1 MPNKTLLFEFDPTG
15 TEGINISY
23 PNEWNNINNNV
34 SVLTNIKFSDD
45 IDKKNKLD
53 VKSIPSPFARMI
65 LFRNAFEDE
74 HFPAEMRK
82 DILEDI
88 LDAMEFIFLY
98 KTTYFEFKLKF
109 AKINLSE
116 YKAVSLNQVHKKY
129 LKTLNDLAETYYR
142 DEDDEESKKYNTMDV
157 FYIDMGN
164 DNYDT
169 IIAGT
174 SPFTAFFTPETIN
187 INIPGFFEFEKDR
200 FGVMMRKRKSF
211 TERNIYFLKYLQGF
225 YKNLPASAKH
235 FKKELEALF
244 KTSVDINL
252 DKVRIPAITNEL
264 KDSEAG
270 EARKIEIIPGLFYD
284 IFDEPLLINSF
295 YKLRPTL
302 KPGSTVE
309 ERDLPLILVSN
320 NTSYEYYEGIRYP
333 DNWDLVLHKAVES
346 DSERKYLPGSIKK
359 YPWIAPLFDF
369 FEEKLIK
376 LPHPLDTINMFD
388 GQSDERNNFQY
399 LIPLRLKYFEY
410 FKPEDIENYLSY
422 RIISCSEKNI
432 NSDQVEF
439 LLRIPVDGI
448 DGNPDFITVKKIYSG
463 EMINYFSF
471 EQDTKTR
478 VVTKK
483 GLYSAL
489 WPAIMNNPENPQVER
504 YYVIQYEDLNPLD
517 SMWKG
522 TMLFNYSKA
531 GGKEHLQEIKN
542 TKNHM
547 TDILI
552 TNRNASTRIY
562 SIKYPPE
569 LIQMNRITGEKG
581 FFLPRFDRSY
591 TNIQAS
597 TKEML
602 VGIDFGTS
610 NTVIAFKREENDINL
625 LPIDEKNFKK
635 FYGNKLEESGEKEF
649 ERTINM
655 FFVPMKYGVE
665 VDSKGF
671 EGKPFSTEVCYL
683 DSREALTIPILH
695 SNITFKREIP
705 SDINNEIKTNLK
717 WSANDLRNKELI
729 RLFFNELKAIVE
741 KQSVEKGIPV
751 SKIKY
756 RYSFPLSFDEDQK
769 QNLTAIFK
777 TFNEFG
783 DPIDESQCAAK
794 YFTYSEGKGF
804 SISNPTPAITIDVGG
819 GTSDIVGY
827 MRNDTMFKS
836 SVIYGGQDIFN
847 DIIKNNTINN
857 PFVVSLRNY
866 LLNLAQK
873 DNELNFV
880 YDKRIFD
887 KYKDSH
893 SLFSYIVSKDEFKKA
908 YLDIHNTE
916 FYKYFRLTI
925 LYFYSALIYYAA
937 LNIKRYFAE
946 KRENI
951 DEISEIRIGIGGNG
965 SKLLEWICRGENW
978 DSYTRKNPLYMN
990 FFKAIFANALG
1001 LSDISKDKFI
1011 LTLIQSSRPK
1021 EEVVRGLLIQDKDAE
1036 KISSKA
1042 VNSLFT
1048 GENLATNGKNINI
1061 FDDYEV
1067 ITRSNYSK
1075 VKFDNFERSEIYKFN
1090 NMFINSFLR
1099 FDKEMSTDFNKIYI
1113 NKFISI
1119 LNDIN
1124 RDRLLTEVNL
1134 IISGYFAAKDE
1145 FIQNYNNSYFMTEVK
1160 GCLEL
1165 IKKRLEE
1172 ADYLGNKI

>member
-1 MPNKTLLFEFDPTG
+1 MANKTLLFEFDPTG

-45 IDKKNKLD
+45 IDNKNKLD

-74 HFPAEMRK
+74 HFPVEMKK

-88 LDAMEFIFLY
+88 LDAMEFIFLF
-98 KTTYFEFKLKF
+98 KTTYFEYKLKF
-109 AKINLSE
+109 VKINLSE
-116 YKAVSLNQVHKKY
+116 FKSANLNTVHKKY
-129 LKTLNDLAETYYR
+129 IKTLNDLAETYYK
-142 DEDDEESKKYNTMDV
+142 DEDDPESKRYNTLDV
-157 FYIDMGN
+157 FFIDSGN

-174 SPFTAFFTPETIN
+174 SPFTGFFTPEN
-187 INIPGFFEFEKDR
+187 INTPIAGFFEFEKDR
-200 FGVMMRKRKSF
+200 FGIYRRKRKSF
-211 TERNIYFLKYLQGF
+211 AERNIYFLKYLQGF
-225 YKNLPASAKH
+225 YKMLPASAKY
-235 FKKELEALF
+235 FKKELESLF
-244 KTSVDINL
+244 RTSDVSL
-252 DKVRIPAITNEL
+252 DKVRIPALTNEI
-264 KDSEAG
+264 KENAASDVK
-270 EARKIEIIPGLFYD
+270 KIEIIPGLFYD
-284 IFDEPLLINSF
+284 IFDEPLEINSY

-302 KPGSTVE
+302 IPGATVS
-309 ERDLPLILVSN
+309 ERDLPLVLVSN
-320 NTSYEYYEGIRYP
+320 NTSYEYYEGNSFP
-333 DNWDLVLHKAVES
+333 DNWDLVLHNEVTA
-346 DSERKYLPGSIKK
+346 DTDRKYLPGSIKK
-359 YPWIAPLFDF
+359 YPWLAPVFDF

-376 LPHPLDTINMFD
+376 LPHPQDSINMFA
-388 GQSDERNNFQY
+388 GQNEDRNNFQY
-399 LIPLRLKYFEY
+399 LIPLAEKYFKY

-422 RIISCSEKNI
+422 RIISCSDKNI

-448 DGNPDFITVKKIYSG
+448 DGNPDVITVKKIFSG
-463 EMINYFSF
+463 DMINYLSF

-478 VVTKK
+478 MVTKK

-489 WPAIMNNPENPQVER
+489 WPSIMNNPDNPQIDR
-504 YYVIQYEDLNPLD
+504 YYLLQYEDLNPLD

-522 TMLFNYSKA
+522 LKFYNYLKVN
-531 GGKEHLQEIKN
+531 GKEQLQEIKN
-542 TKNHM
+542 TKNH
-547 TDILI
+547 TNDILV
-552 TNRNASTRIY
+552 TDRNESTRIY
-562 SIKYPPE
+562 SIGHPPE
-569 LIQMNRITGEKG
+569 LIQMIRQMGEKG
-581 FFLPRFDRSY
+581 FFLPRFDKTY
-591 TNIQAS
+591 INIQSS

-625 LPIDEKNFKK
+625 LPIDERNFKK

-655 FFVPMKYGVE
+655 FFVPMKYGIE
-665 VDSKGF
+665 TDSSGLA
-671 EGKPFSTEVCYL
+671 GKPFSTEVCYL
-683 DSREALTIPILH
+683 DSREALTIPVLH

-729 RLFFNELKAIVE
+729 KLFFNELKAIVE
-741 KQSVEKGIPV
+741 KQSVEKAIPV

-756 RYSFPLSFDEDQK
+756 RYSFPLSYDEDQK
-769 QNLTAIFK
+769 QNLTAVFK
-777 TFNEFG
+777 SFNEFG
-783 DPIDESQCAAK
+783 SPLDESQCAAK

-880 YDKRIFD
+880 YDRRIFD

-937 LNIKRYFAE
+937 LNIKKYFAD
-946 KRENI
+946 KGENI
-951 DEISEIRIGIGGNG
+951 NEISEIRIGIGGNG
-965 SKLLEWICRGENW
+965 SKLLEWICRGERW
-978 DSYTRKNPLYMN
+978 DSFTKKNPLYMN
-990 FFKAIFANALG
+990 FFKNIFSEALG
-1001 LSDISKDKFI
+1001 MNESGKENFI
-1011 LTLIQSSRPK
+1011 LTIIQSSRPK
-1021 EEVVRGLLIQDKDAE
+1021 EEVVRGLLIQDRDAE
-1036 KISSKA
+1036 KISSMA
-1042 VNSLFT
+1042 LNSLFA
-1048 GENLATNGKNINI
+1048 GEKLTADSKSINV

-1075 VKFDNFERSEIYKFN
+1075 IRFENFEESEINKFN
-1090 NMFINSFLR
+1090 SIFGRTFDM
-1099 FDKEMSTDFNKIYI
+1099 FDKDMSYDFNKIYI
-1113 NKFISI
+1113 SKFINI
-1119 LNDIN
+1119 LKTIN
-1124 RDRLLTEVNL
+1124 KDKLSAEVNL
-1134 IISGYFAAKDE
+1134 IISSYFAAKDE
-1145 FIQNYNNSYFMTEVK
+1145 HIQNYNNSYFITEIK
-1160 GCLEL
+1160 ACLEL
-1165 IKKRLEE
+1165 IKKKLEE
-1172 ADYLGNKI
+1172 DEYLGNKI